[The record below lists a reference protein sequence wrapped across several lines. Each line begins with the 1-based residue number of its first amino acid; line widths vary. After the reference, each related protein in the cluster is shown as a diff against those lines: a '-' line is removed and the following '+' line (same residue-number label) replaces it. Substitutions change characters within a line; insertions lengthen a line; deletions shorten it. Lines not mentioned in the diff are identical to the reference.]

1 MSADAF
7 GTFEDVGLDNEEE
20 VKKVGRSFRDTVL
33 SLARRKTAYVI
44 WLYFLSSVVVNLEP
58 GNVVASQ

>member
-58 GNVVASQ
+58 GSVAASQ